1 MLYDPWYVQV
11 IVQYDKQ
18 QHILCVCL
26 FYYHDK
32 ETTSL
37 NQDWDIKKL
46 MNIKPR
52 IKYVMARKSEI
63 ILDM

>member
-1 MLYDPWYVQV
+1 MEKQQAIMLYDPWYVQV

-37 NQDWDIKKL
+37 NQD
-46 MNIKPR
+46 
-52 IKYVMARKSEI
+52 
-63 ILDM
+63 